1 MTASFDPTSSSAV
14 RQLLGPEHA
23 TECLHLEN
31 GTYTGSTKKKLCC
44 YGEEKSYC
52 ETAEGLACHCDA
64 PTGANE
70 QSKYPQNSVRKPVP
84 IHAIKTLAL
93 PGTTYYQHPHFTGV
107 RNVSQDKKSESGS
120 KAEIQASFLPT
131 AQSLCLPSSAWV
143 VSFAQPTPTLT
154 PSAVC
159 CTQTPCK
166 KTK

>member
-1 MTASFDPTSSSAV
+1 MTQPQVQLFANCWALSM
-14 RQLLGPEHA
+14 RQNVCILKMELIQDLP
-23 TECLHLEN
+23 
-31 GTYTGSTKKKLCC
+31 KKKLCC

-84 IHAIKTLAL
+84 IHAIKALAL

-107 RNVSQDKKSESGS
+107 RNVSQDKKSDSGS